1 MPTARTAFAP
11 ALSFPSWTGGRL
23 LLAGLSG
30 LAGLAGPAA
39 AGGPDDGKVHVTYWE
54 KWVSFEGQA
63 MQTVIAEFNR
73 SQDRIVVDYLP
84 TSQIDRKMIVATAGG
99 DPPDLV
105 GLWAYNLASFADAEA
120 LRPLDDFIRAD
131 GLTPEQW
138 LARYYPVYARMIQ
151 HSGRI
156 YAGISTPATIAFY
169 WNKTLFREAGLDPDR
184 PPRTLAELNDYARR
198 LTKHDPATGAI
209 TQMGF
214 LPQDP
219 GWWPWIFCLWFGG
232 ELFDGRQITLA
243 TNPKNLEA
251 MRWIEGFT
259 RDNGA
264 DAVKVFTSGAFGAW
278 ASAQAPF
285 MSGKIAMVFQGVW
298 YDNYI
303 KQYKPG
309 LDYGVGPWPEA
320 AAGVKDFCL
329 AEADVLAIPRGAH
342 HAREAWEFIKY
353 VNSNNPR
360 ARTREE
366 LRGGELLCSL
376 QQKLSPLREWS
387 PYFEQHNPHPNIA
400 VFRQLAASPNARA
413 TPDIGVWQE
422 YYREF
427 IAAFERVRLLE
438 ATPEEALGFAHRRMT
453 ESWER
458 YRRSLERHGQVPPA
472 APGHTP

>member
-1 MPTARTAFAP
+1 MFAP
-11 ALSFPSWTGGRL
+11 RPGLFAATVRL
-23 LLAGLSG
+23 ITCLAGC
-30 LAGLAGPAA
+30 LAVPQLDAAGPVA
-39 AGGPDDGKVHVTYWE
+39 DGKVHVTYWE

-63 MQTVIAEFNR
+63 MQTVVAAFNR
-73 SQDRIVVDYLP
+73 SQERIVVDYLP

-105 GLWAYNLASFADAEA
+105 GLWAYNIASFSDAEA
-120 LRPLDDFIRAD
+120 LQPLDEFIRAD
-131 GLTPEQW
+131 GLSTTEW

-156 YAGISTPATIAFY
+156 YAGISTPATIALY

-184 PPRTLAELNDYARR
+184 PPRSLAELNEYARR
-198 LTKHDPATGAI
+198 LTKHDPQTGAI
-209 TQMGF
+209 SQMGF

-219 GWWPWIFCLWFGG
+219 GWWPWVFCLWFGG
-232 ELFDGRQITLA
+232 ELFDGRHVTLA
-243 TNPKNLEA
+243 TNPKNLET

-264 DAVKVFTSGAFGAW
+264 DAVKIFASGASGAW

-309 LDYGVGPWPEA
+309 LDYGVGFWPEA
-320 AAGVKDFCL
+320 SPGVKDFCL
-329 AEADVLAIPRGAH
+329 AEADVLAIPRGAK

-360 ARTREE
+360 AQTREE
-366 LRGGELLCSL
+366 LQGGELLCYL
-376 QQKLSPLREWS
+376 QQKIFPLREWS
-387 PYFEQHNPHPNIA
+387 PFFEQHNPHPNIGI
-400 VFRQLAASPNARA
+400 FRQLASSPHAVA

-427 IAAFERVRLLE
+427 ISAFERVRLLE
-438 ATPEEALGFAHRRMT
+438 ATPEEALAFAQQRMT
-453 ESWER
+453 DSWER
-458 YRRSLERHGQVPPA
+458 YRRSLERHGQVPATAPA
-472 APGHTP
+472 TP

>member
-1 MPTARTAFAP
+1 MSARPGHFQSRSP
-11 ALSFPSWTGGRL
+11 RL
-23 LLAGLSG
+23 R
-30 LAGLAGPAA
+30 AGLAVLVLVLALLPVARGAGAA
-39 AGGPDDGKVHVTYWE
+39 PDGKVHVAYWE

-63 MQTVIAEFNR
+63 MQTVVAEFNR

-84 TSQIDRKMIVATAGG
+84 TSQIDRKMLVATAGG
-99 DPPDLV
+99 DPPDVV
-105 GLWAYNLASFADAEA
+105 GLWAYNIASFGDAGA
-120 LRPLDDFIRAD
+120 LQPLDDFIRAD
-131 GLTPEQW
+131 GTTPEAW
-138 LARYYPVYARMIQ
+138 LARYYPVYARMMQ
-151 HSGRI
+151 HAGRV
-156 YAGISTPATIAFY
+156 YAGIATPATIALY

-184 PPRTLAELNDYARR
+184 PPRTLAEFNDYARR
-198 LTKHDPATGAI
+198 LTQHDPKTGAI

-219 GWWPWIFCLWFGG
+219 GWWPWVFLLWFGG
-232 ELFDGRQITLA
+232 ELFDGRQVTLA
-243 TNPKNLEA
+243 TNAKNLEA

-259 RDNGA
+259 RDN
-264 DAVKVFTSGAFGAW
+264 DPDKVKTFTAGAFGAW

-309 LDYGVGPWPEA
+309 LDYGVGSWPEA
-320 AAGVKDFCL
+320 VPGVKDFSL
-329 AEADVLAIPRGAH
+329 AEADVLVIPRGAK
-342 HAREAWEFIKY
+342 HAKEAWEFIKY
-353 VNSNNPR
+353 VNTSNLA

-366 LRGGELLCSL
+366 LRGGELVCYL

-387 PYFEQHNPHPNIA
+387 PFFEQHNQHPNIA
-400 VFRQLAASPNARA
+400 IFRQLAAGEHAVA

-453 ESWER
+453 ESWGR
-458 YRRSLERHGQVPPA
+458 YRRSLERHGQLPPA
-472 APGHTP
+472 ATTP